1 MARHKLTDSKI
12 RSLTKPGIYGDG
24 DGLYLRVM
32 NGAGDTARKSW
43 VFIWKRF
50 GARREI
56 GLGRYGSGAWNV
68 TLAAARAKAD
78 EAREII
84 GAGGDPKSDLSE
96 RKAAAVAVTFGK
108 IADEYIETMQ
118 TKWKGRQTLPAWNR
132 FASAYVKS
140 IRGVPIDKVS
150 TDDVVRVIR
159 PMWHDKPETATKVR
173 ERIKLVLDHAKAR
186 GLRSGDNPAQWKG
199 HLDQILPPPEKL
211 VRGHHAALPYT
222 EVPAFVGNLR
232 TVDGIGAAALE
243 FVVLTAVRSG
253 EARGATWD
261 EIDLDAALWTIP
273 AERMKGGKE
282 HRVPLSGRALE
293 ILRVM
298 KARAINGLVFPGRGG
313 DRMLSDMT
321 LAKTLKSAGAGAYTV
336 HGFRS
341 TFRDWV
347 ADETTF
353 QREVAEAAL
362 AHAVGDAV
370 ERAYRRG
377 DALAKRRK
385 LMEAWASYC
394 ATVKGGNVL
403 PMNRRAA
410 E

>member
-1 MARHKLTDSKI
+1 MPRHKLTDSKI
-12 RSLTKPGIYGDG
+12 RSLTKPGVYGDG
-24 DGLYLRVM
+24 DGLYLRVQPT
-32 NGAGDTARKSW
+32 GRRSW
-43 VFIWKRF
+43 VFIWRRF
-50 GARREI
+50 GTRREI
-56 GLGRYGSGAWNV
+56 GLGPYNNGAWHV
-68 TLAAARAKAD
+68 TLSAARAKAD

-84 GAGGDPKSDLSE
+84 GSGGDPKSDLAE
-96 RKAAAVAVTFGK
+96 RKAAAGRVTFGK

-118 TKWKGRQTLPAWNR
+118 TKWKGRQTLPAWKR

-140 IRGVPIDKVS
+140 IRGVPIDKLS
-150 TDDVVRVIR
+150 TDDVVRVLR
-159 PMWHDKPETATKVR
+159 PLWHDKPETASKVR

-199 HLDQILPPPEKL
+199 HLDQILPAPEKL
-211 VRGHHAALPYT
+211 SRGHHAALPYT
-222 EVPAFVGNLR
+222 DIPAFLVKLR
-232 TVDGIGAAALE
+232 DVKGMGARALE
-243 FVVLTAVRSG
+243 FLILTAARSG

-261 EIDLDAALWTIP
+261 EIDLDAAVWTVP
-273 AERMKGGKE
+273 PERMKAEKE
-282 HRVPLSGRALE
+282 HRVPLSARAVE
-293 ILRVM
+293 IVKAM
-298 KARAINGLVFPGRGG
+298 KAVSINSLVFPGQG
-313 DRMLSDMT
+313 DNRMLSDMT
-321 LAKTLKSAGAGAYTV
+321 LTKALKSAGGGAYTV

-370 ERAYRRG
+370 ERAYRRS

-394 ATVKGGNVL
+394 ATVKTGNVL
-403 PMNRRAA
+403 PMKAVR
-410 E
+410 